1 MSKKF
6 DIGNIENQTARFISG
21 VKKTAGEDSSDKTI
35 IRENLLP
42 ETVSSVK
49 KNGRPKIEGRE
60 VKSKRLNVLILPS
73 IADKLKKVSAIKR
86 TSVNE
91 LINTYLNERLD
102 QEADALRRFDEVFG
116 EKDLL

>member
-6 DIGNIENQTARFISG
+6 DIGNIENQAARFISG
-21 VKKTAGEDSSDKTI
+21 AQKTTSEDPSNKTI
-35 IRENLLP
+35 IRENYLP
-42 ETVSSVK
+42 ETGNPVR
-49 KNGRPKIEGRE
+49 KNGRPKIRDRE

-86 TSVNE
+86 TSVND

-102 QEADALRRFDEVFG
+102 QEADALRRFEEVFG
-116 EKDLL
+116 EKGLL

>member
-6 DIGNIENQTARFISG
+6 DLGNIENQAARFISG
-21 VKKTAGEDSSDKTI
+21 VKKISGGDALDKTPGS
-35 IRENLLP
+35 P
-42 ETVSSVK
+42 ETGNTVK
-49 KNGRPKIEGRE
+49 KNGRPKIKDRE
-60 VKSKRLNVLILPS
+60 VKSKRINVLILPS

-86 TSVNE
+86 TSVND

-102 QEADALRRFDEVFG
+102 QETDALRRFNEVFG